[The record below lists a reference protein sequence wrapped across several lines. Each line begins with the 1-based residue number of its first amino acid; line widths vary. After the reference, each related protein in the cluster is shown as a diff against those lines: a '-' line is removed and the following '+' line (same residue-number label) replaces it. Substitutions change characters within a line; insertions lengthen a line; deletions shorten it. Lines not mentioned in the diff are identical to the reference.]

1 MEETAQDTLPLP
13 FLGAARHP
21 RHLFRQEVAHGMKRL
36 VLVAFVTVECLH
48 VATRAPH
55 ILGHDT
61 DKQGLAYAR
70 FSPYQH
76 AGGNLHHRQTSP
88 QAHQRIEFAQ
98 PAEHAAYGAYFT
110 DRKSTRLNSSH

>member
-1 MEETAQDTLPLP
+1 
-13 FLGAARHP
+13 
-21 RHLFRQEVAHGMKRL
+21 MKRL

-110 DRKSTRLNSSH
+110 QGVHDILGMAIDRKSTRLNSSH

>member
-48 VATRAPH
+48 VHTRAPH

-61 DKQGLAYAR
+61 DQQGLAYAP
-70 FSPYQH
+70 FSPYPTVR
-76 AGGNLHHRQTSP
+76 APRRARVCVSVYISL
-88 QAHQRIEFAQ
+88 FAV
-98 PAEHAAYGAYFT
+98 
-110 DRKSTRLNSSH
+110 SLNKKN